1 MLWNYLVIL
10 TWKWRTIL
18 KMNDQRKA
26 DLIKLIMGFFFFFTD
41 LSGEILMWIY
51 EKLVQQRSAGIFSL
65 LWPLIKVKEEKKKCI
80 RWWELQPYSWFSKA
94 KSMALHWLTSAALL
108 LPLQMWNKSGV
119 NSQSMVW
126 MIRFSCS
133 LVYVPMRKR
142 KKKKRKTVQRLR
154 GARKRWAV
162 G

>member
-26 DLIKLIMGFFFFFTD
+26 DLIKLIMGFFFFLLILVGKFSCGFMKSWCNSDLLAYFHFYDHWLKWRKKKKSVSDDESCNHIRDSAKLKAWRYTD
-41 LSGEILMWIY
+41 LHQLLFSYHCKCGINQELTVKAWY
-51 EKLVQQRSAGIFSL
+51 GWSASVAHL
-65 LWPLIKVKEEKKKCI
+65 YMCRWEKKK
-80 RWWELQPYSWFSKA
+80 R
-94 KSMALHWLTSAALL
+94 
-108 LPLQMWNKSGV
+108 
-119 NSQSMVW
+119 
-126 MIRFSCS
+126 
-133 LVYVPMRKR
+133 
-142 KKKKRKTVQRLR
+142 KKRKTVQRLR